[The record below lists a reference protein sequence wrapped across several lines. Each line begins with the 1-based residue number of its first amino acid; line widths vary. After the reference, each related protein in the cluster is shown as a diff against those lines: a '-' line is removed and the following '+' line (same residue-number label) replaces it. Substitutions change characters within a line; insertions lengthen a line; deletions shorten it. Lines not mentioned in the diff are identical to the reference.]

1 MTPIS
6 SLAEI
11 TGTFSERATRSAVRW
26 RVPVSLV
33 GTVGSGTRWTLARA
47 MRLPSVEMMI
57 APSIL
62 ASSDSR
68 CGLYGASTRKPPEQ
82 IASTSGP
89 SSTTSSAPALAR
101 TTRSMPSRSGV
112 PGATLA
118 RALRI
123 SSLAPRYRLGILG
136 F

>member
-6 SLAEI
+6 SLADT
-11 TGTFSERATRSAVRW
+11 TGTFSDLATRSAVRC

-47 MRLPSVEMMI
+47 MRVPSVEMMM

-62 ASSDSR
+62 ASSDRR

-82 IASTSGP
+82 MASTSGP
-89 SSTTSSAPALAR
+89 SSITSSAPALAR

-112 PGATLA
+112 PGAEEA
-118 RALRI
+118 RASRS
-123 SSLAPRYRLGILG
+123 SSLAARYRLTIPRA
-136 F
+136 